1 MKTADTPNPERIY
14 AALASILERRYSVK
28 ITYTLVKK
36 EGENHE
42 QQNSN
47 RVVR

>member
-42 QQNSN
+42 QNSN